1 MIIPRRSPSPTD
13 LFVAVTGHRAV
24 ADPDAVTAV
33 AARARRHILDR
44 YPHRHVVILSAF
56 AEGADRLVL
65 APWLVDPG
73 IELVALLPM
82 PRAEYVRDFLGDDS
96 RTEFDR
102 LMARA
107 AHVIELP
114 GRRAGGAAYEAVG
127 RALVT
132 ACDVLVAVWDG
143 EPPRG
148 PGGTGAVVAEG
159 RKRHRPMAWIR
170 VNGSAPG
177 GVDLIWEA
185 AQ

>member
-1 MIIPRRSPSPTD
+1 MSVPGRPSSPAD

-24 ADPDAVTAV
+24 TDPDAVTA
-33 AARARRHILDR
+33 AAVRARRLILDR
-44 YPHRHVVILSAF
+44 YPQRRAVVLSAL

-73 IELVALLPM
+73 VELVALLPL
-82 PRAEYVRDFLGDDS
+82 PRSEYVSDFRGDAS
-96 RTEFDR
+96 REEFDR
-102 LMARA
+102 LVARA

-114 GRRAGGAAYEAVG
+114 GQRAEGAAYEAVG

-159 RKRHRPMAWIR
+159 RKQHRPMAWIR

-177 GVDLIWEA
+177 NVDVIWEA